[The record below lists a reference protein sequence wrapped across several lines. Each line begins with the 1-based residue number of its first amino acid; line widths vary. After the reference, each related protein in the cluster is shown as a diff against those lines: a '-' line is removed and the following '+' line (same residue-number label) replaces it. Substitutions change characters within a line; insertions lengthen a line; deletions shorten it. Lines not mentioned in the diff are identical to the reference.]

1 MTSLGVV
8 AHTIEDDEEWLIKL
22 WEVNYIMSYD
32 ILYNFSMRWAIV
44 LSSKKRILLNLNW
57 ICLKK
62 LDVKQKRV
70 TCASCKNGTSNGI
83 KACME
88 GLVFSKGNLV

>member
-1 MTSLGVV
+1 MTSLGDV

-44 LSSKKRILLNLNW
+44 LSSKKEYCSTQTRF
-57 ICLKK
+57 
-62 LDVKQKRV
+62 V
-70 TCASCKNGTSNGI
+70 
-83 KACME
+83 
-88 GLVFSKGNLV
+88 SKS

>member
-44 LSSKKRILLNLNW
+44 LSSKKNTAQ
-57 ICLKK
+57 LKRD
-62 LDVKQKRV
+62 LCQKIRDKTKESAV
-70 TCASCKNGTSNGI
+70 CIMQKWN
-83 KACME
+83 K
-88 GLVFSKGNLV
+88 

>member
-44 LSSKKRILLNLNW
+44 LSSKKEGKYTPGQRRVLL
-57 ICLKK
+57 K
-62 LDVKQKRV
+62 
-70 TCASCKNGTSNGI
+70 T
-83 KACME
+83 
-88 GLVFSKGNLV
+88 